1 MVLSFESSS
10 IHRNP
15 VKEGSSMEKR
25 FKVLRFVATL
35 YKIFAWIAL
44 AVGIVGMLG
53 AIVTGIVRGPII
65 SQMARGSVGAAIG
78 GIIGGIVGGVGILL
92 IAALYFLLLYAVA
105 EGIYLL
111 LSIEESTRQT
121 AYLLS
126 QQHQV

>member
-1 MVLSFESSS
+1 
-10 IHRNP
+10 
-15 VKEGSSMEKR
+15 MEKR

-44 AVGIVGMLG
+44 AVGILGMLG
-53 AIVTGIVRGPII
+53 AIVTGIMGGGLIN
-65 SQMARGSVGAAIG
+65 QMAGGDIGGAIG

-92 IAALYFLLLYAVA
+92 IAALYFLLLYTVA

-121 AYLLS
+121 AYLLG
-126 QQHQV
+126 QRHQV